1 MFVPLTVAEIRSRIA
16 RLGGKASKSARKA
29 ELLRILHL
37 LTRPNRIRDNY
48 LDAPNH
54 FGGIH
59 TLTPAQRRR
68 IRKAEN
74 RAKKVS

>member
-1 MFVPLTVAEIRSRIA
+1 MFNKLTVPGIRSRIA
-16 RLGGKASKSARKA
+16 RLGGKAPKSAKKA
-29 ELLRILHL
+29 ELIRILEI
-37 LTRPNRIRDNY
+37 LTRPNRIRNNY
-48 LDAPNH
+48 LDSPNH
-54 FGGIH
+54 FGGVH